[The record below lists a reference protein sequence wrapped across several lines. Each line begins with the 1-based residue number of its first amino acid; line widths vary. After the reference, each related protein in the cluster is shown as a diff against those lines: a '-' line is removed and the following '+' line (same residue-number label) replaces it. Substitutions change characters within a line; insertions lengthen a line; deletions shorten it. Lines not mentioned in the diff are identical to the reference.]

1 MELGT
6 LVFTYRFSN
15 PNLLLIAAAVV
26 PALVLLTYI
35 YRKDHIEKEPNS
47 LLVRLLLW
55 GIVSTFLA
63 VVTESLGASAL
74 AFFLPG
80 GEAHPA
86 YGFWMF
92 FVIVGLSEEGF
103 KYLVMRWR
111 TWKSPHFNCRFDGV
125 VYAVFV
131 SLGFALW
138 ENIGYVLMYGMGA
151 ALMRA
156 ITAVPGHASFGVFMG
171 ACYAAARRAEN
182 FGDHGASVIW
192 RVVAVLLPA
201 LIHGCYDYIA
211 VLGSEQS
218 SAMFWVFVLG
228 VFAAATSM
236 IRKMSRRDAFIAP
249 PNWYR

>member
-1 MELGT
+1 MFYFLIA
-6 LVFTYRFSN
+6 
-15 PNLLLIAAAVV
+15 NLRYNLFLIAAAVLPAV
-26 PALVLLTYI
+26 FLMMKVYRSDRLEPESRGLLWSLTKAGILSALLALVSERVL
-35 YRKDHIEKEPNS
+35 
-47 LLVRLLLW
+47 
-55 GIVSTFLA
+55 
-63 VVTESLGASAL
+63 
-74 AFFLPG
+74 
-80 GEAHPA
+80 
-86 YGFWMF
+86 
-92 FVIVGLSEEGF
+92 VGLLSSLVKNQTVYQVLLYFGVVGISEEGA
-103 KYLVMRWR
+103 KYLMLKRR
-111 TWKSPHFNCRFDGV
+111 TWNSPEFNCQYDGV

-211 VLGSEQS
+211 VLGSEQG

>member
-1 MELGT
+1 M
-6 LVFTYRFSN
+6 
-15 PNLLLIAAAVV
+15 LLILAAVL
-26 PALVLLTYI
+26 PAAYLMIKVYRSDRLEREPPRLLIGLVLRGMI
-35 YRKDHIEKEPNS
+35 
-47 LLVRLLLW
+47 
-55 GIVSTFLA
+55 ST
-63 VVTESLGASAL
+63 AL
-74 AFFLPG
+74 AGTAEQLGDKLLSYFFTEESAAYKALFFFL
-80 GEAHPA
+80 
-86 YGFWMF
+86 
-92 FVIVGLSEEGF
+92 IVGPAEEGF
-103 KYLVMRWR
+103 KYAVLRWR
-111 TWKSPHFNCRFDGV
+111 TWRHPAFDCQYDGV

-211 VLGSEQS
+211 VLGSEQG